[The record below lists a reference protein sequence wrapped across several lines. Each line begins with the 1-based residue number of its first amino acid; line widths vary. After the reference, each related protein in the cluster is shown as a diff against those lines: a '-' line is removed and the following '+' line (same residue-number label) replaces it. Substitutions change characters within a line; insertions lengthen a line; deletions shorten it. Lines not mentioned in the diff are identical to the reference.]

1 MANTPIAMSKL
12 KQILKL
18 HHSGTSILQMST
30 LTGVS
35 RNTVKRYLATQA
47 TLGVDWEVLSQK
59 SDHELDVLFCHEA
72 VVKPEPRMIVLH
84 EFLQENEKLLRKR
97 YASIGSLFD
106 LYRKTHPEGFGKTA
120 FYRHFSIWNQRA
132 GGSLRIEHK
141 AGDKVFV
148 DFAGD
153 LLPFVEPTTGVIK
166 DAQVFLATLGASQM
180 TYIEA
185 VESQRV
191 EDFIACCENALLYYG
206 GAPQAIVTDN
216 LKAAV
221 IKPSRYEP
229 KLNENFEAFADHY
242 GMSVLPARAYKPKDK
257 ALVEGAVK
265 LAYRKIY
272 AALPTSI
279 PVGLDALNAEL
290 LRLLEEFNSQLF
302 SGRDYS
308 RRDQFLQIEAAALQ
322 SLPTERFE
330 LRRSLQASVMKNGRI
345 NLAPDKHYY
354 SVPHTFIGRKVRIFY
369 NKNRVEI
376 FYRHQMIADHQR
388 VRTAYQYTS
397 VPDHLASHHRVISE
411 WSPEYFLQKARAISP
426 IVEDYIGKVLERRKH
441 PEQAFKSCRGI
452 LAFARRVSEK
462 RLIAACKRADAFG
475 MYTLPSIEEIL
486 KKGLDQQDSDDQHN
500 PMPNHKNVRGKDYFA
515 SGRTQPPSQD
525 SPNE

>member
-1 MANTPIAMSKL
+1 MANRPIPMSKL
-12 KQILKL
+12 KHILKL
-18 HHSGTSILQMST
+18 HHSGHSKLQIST
-30 LTGVS
+30 VTGVS
-35 RNTVKRYLATQA
+35 RNTIKRYLATLQE
-47 TLGVDWEVLSQK
+47 LGMSWEELLPK
-59 SDHELDVLFCHEA
+59 SDHDLDLLFCQEPPAAPEA
-72 VVKPEPRMIVLH
+72 RIVTLH
-84 EFLQENEKLLRKR
+84 EFLQQNEKLLRKR
-97 YASIGSLFD
+97 YASIGSLFEI
-106 LYRKTHPEGFGKTA
+106 YHKAHPMGFGKTA
-120 FYRHFSIWNQRA
+120 FYRHYNLWSQRT

-148 DFAGD
+148 DFAGEK
-153 LLPFVEPTTGVIK
+153 LPFVEPATGQIK
-166 DAQVFLATLGASQM
+166 QAQVFLATLGASQM

-191 EDFIACCENALLYYG
+191 EDFIACCENALLYFD

-221 IKPSRYEP
+221 IKPSRFEP
-229 KLNENFEAFADHY
+229 QLNENFEAFADHY

-272 AALPTSI
+272 AALPTTI

-290 LRLLEEFNSQLF
+290 RHLLENYNRHAF

-308 RRDQFLQIEAAALQ
+308 RRDQFLEIESETLQALP
-322 SLPTERFE
+322 SDRFE
-330 LRRSLQASVMKNGRI
+330 LRRSLQASVLKNGHI

-354 SVPHTFIGRKVRIFY
+354 SVPYAYIGRKVRVFY
-369 NKNRVEI
+369 NNNRVEI
-376 FYRHQMIADHQR
+376 FYRHQQIAEHQR

-397 VPDHLASHHRVISE
+397 APDHLASHHRVISE
-411 WSPEYFLQKARAISP
+411 WSPQYFLEKGRSISP
-426 IVEDYIGKVLERRKH
+426 IVEAYIQKVLDRRKY

-452 LAFARRVSEK
+452 LSFARRLGEK

-475 MYTLPSIEEIL
+475 MYTYRGIEDIL
-486 KKGLDQQDSDDQHN
+486 NKGFDQQDSDDQQN
-500 PMPNHKNVRGKDYFA
+500 TMPKHKNVRGKDYFA
-515 SGRTQPPSQD
+515 NGNQQPPSQD
-525 SPNE
+525 SSNE